1 MGSNARAALAARHGD
16 VDPGGRRQK
25 RRRRAKDSPSLVA
38 AVDERRER
46 ILKVAEQLFFQN
58 GYSGTT
64 MEMIVQALGVT
75 KPYVYYY
82 FRSKQAIFETLCWRP
97 TVACFTALE
106 FPDDDRR
113 PAHEKLAAGLEHLV
127 RETIAHYPAAFFTHK
142 EPSVLTPEF
151 RAKQLDLA
159 HRFYDQMDALLEQA
173 RRDGNANFD
182 DTRLTSLAA
191 CSLPGFLFTWYRP
204 DGRLPAEDVVREL
217 SKLVYRVL
225 GLRIRARPRKPA
237 RSGPR

>member
-1 MGSNARAALAARHGD
+1 MGSNARAALAAKHGE

-25 RRRRAKDSPSLVA
+25 RRGANDSPALVA

-58 GYSGTT
+58 GYGGTT

-106 FPDDDRR
+106 FAEEDKR

-127 RETIAHYPAAFFTHK
+127 RETVAHYPAAFFSYK
-142 EPSVLTPEF
+142 EPNVLTPEF
-151 RAKQLDLA
+151 RARQLKLA

-173 RRDGNANFD
+173 RRDGKASFD
-182 DTRLTSLAA
+182 HTRLTSLAA

-204 DGRLPAEDVVREL
+204 NGRLSSEAVVREL

-225 GLRIRARPRKPA
+225 GLRIRARR
-237 RSGPR
+237 RG